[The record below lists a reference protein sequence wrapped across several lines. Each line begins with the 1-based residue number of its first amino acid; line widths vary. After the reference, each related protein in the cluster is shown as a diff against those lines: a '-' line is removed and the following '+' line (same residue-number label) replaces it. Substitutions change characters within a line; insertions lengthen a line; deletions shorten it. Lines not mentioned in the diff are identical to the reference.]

1 MILKRPRAAA
11 PQPGKNRVERI
22 ESIVGEAR
30 KRVDERM
37 QGYREQSL
45 RLHPWVCGRCG
56 REFTLVN
63 LQELTV
69 HHKDHNHD
77 NNPPD
82 GSNWENLC
90 IYCHDNEH
98 ARYVDHLAAVGSG
111 VGEGKGERGEEATH
125 NPFAKLKALL
135 ENKEKGH

>member
-1 MILKRPRAAA
+1 MAASPLGPRK
-11 PQPGKNRVERI
+11 PPGGKIDEGKLDQV
-22 ESIVGEAR
+22 VAKAR
-30 KRVDERM
+30 QAREERM

-56 REFTLVN
+56 REFTREN
-63 LQELTV
+63 LPELTV

-98 ARYVDHLAAVGSG
+98 QKYEEFVRG
-111 VGEGKGERGEEATH
+111 VGTDRKESTVKTATH
-125 NPFAKLKALL
+125 NPFADLRAMMDK
-135 ENKEKGH
+135 NKPD